1 MKIWTLLIL
10 CLLCSVASRSQ
21 DTQPLLQP
29 DIKPVPPRPGYEDSL
44 HYADTFHI
52 HYAFSTT
59 GVISDANTISSYI
72 FTNMFRLSLLS
83 RATTINWSNSYVYG
97 KSAGLL
103 TNNDFNS
110 TLDVNLYQSIQH
122 FYYWALGSYTTSYS
136 LAINAQEQ
144 IAAGVG
150 YNIIDKKK
158 NILLISD
165 GPLYEV
171 GNLYDSLYGQD
182 VFGDA
187 YQLDRYQV
195 LRNSFHIYYH
205 LLAHNIF
212 TFDGSFFYQNA
223 FNDISDYIVKL
234 NLGMSVK
241 LNKWLSFTTT
251 YLYNKFT
258 RTNTKNQIF
267 NVGLTIAK

>member
-1 MKIWTLLIL
+1 MG
-10 CLLCSVASRSQ
+10 SRAQ
-21 DTQPLLQP
+21 DQEPLLQP

-52 HYAFSTT
+52 HYAFATT
-59 GVISDANTISSYI
+59 GVISDANSVSSYI
-72 FTNMFRLSLLS
+72 FTNMLKLSLLS
-83 RATTINWSNSYVYG
+83 RATTVNWINSYVYG

-110 TLDVNLYQSIQH
+110 TLDVNLYESIRH
-122 FYYWALGSYTTSYS
+122 FYYWALGSYTSSYS

-144 IAAGVG
+144 IAAGIG

-158 NILLISD
+158 DMLLVSD

-171 GNLYDSLYGQD
+171 GNLYDSLYGGT
-182 VFGDA
+182 VFGDV
-187 YQLDRYQV
+187 YQHDQYQV
-195 LRNSFHIYYH
+195 VRNSFHLLYH
-205 LLAHNIF
+205 VTTHNIF
-212 TFDGSFFYQNA
+212 SFDGSFFMQNA
-223 FNDISDYIVKL
+223 FNDFSDYILKL

-258 RTNTKNQIF
+258 RTNTRNQIF
-267 NVGLTIAK
+267 NVGLSIAR